1 MKAQLRT
8 DLKRLKLSGLLSTL
22 EVRLLEATA
31 NQLSPLEF
39 LELLVSDE
47 MTARQDRA
55 IARRVKEAGFR
66 DIKRLEDFD
75 FSFNPSLPKTRIFDL
90 ATGHILDEKRD
101 VLISGPPGVGKSHLV
116 QALGYQYA
124 RMGRTVLYRSIF
136 DAVGELM
143 ASEAFHERDKI
154 LRKYLRP
161 DILIIDDMGLKNL
174 PRQSREHLFEIIMR
188 RFEVRSTFMTTNRPL
203 EDWGL
208 LIGDVPTA
216 TAILDRFLSRAEIIT
231 ITGRSY
237 RLKGGS
243 KQGEATLPPQDKKGR
258 SKNG

>member
-1 MKAQLRT
+1 VKAQLRT

-75 FSFNPSLPKTRIFDL
+75 FSFNPTLPKTRIFAL

-101 VLISGPPGVGKSHLV
+101 VLLSGPPGVGKSHLV
-116 QALGYQYA
+116 QALGYQYV
-124 RMGRTVLYRSIF
+124 RTGRTVLYRSIF

-143 ASEAFHERDKI
+143 ASETFHERERI

-161 DILIIDDMGLKNL
+161 DLLIIDDMGLKNL
-174 PRQSREHLFEIIMR
+174 PRQSGEHLFEIIMR
-188 RFEVRSTFMTTNRPL
+188 RFELRSTFMTTNRPL

-216 TAILDRFLSRAEIIT
+216 TAILDRFLSRAEILT

-237 RLKGGS
+237 RLRRGGS
-243 KQGEATLPPQDKKGR
+243 QSGDAVPDKIRKE
-258 SKNG
+258 KPKDV

>member
-1 MKAQLRT
+1 LKAQLRT

-39 LELLVSDE
+39 LELLVADE

-66 DIKRLEDFD
+66 EIKRLEDFD
-75 FSFNPSLPKTRIFDL
+75 FSFNPTIPKTRIFDL

-116 QALGYQYA
+116 QALGYQVA

-143 ASEAFHERDKI
+143 SSETFHERDKI

-161 DILIIDDMGLKNL
+161 DLLIIDDMGLKNL
-174 PRQSREHLFEIIMR
+174 PRQSGEHLFEIIMR
-188 RFEVRSTFMTTNRPL
+188 RFELRSTFMTTNRPL

-243 KQGEATLPPQDKKGR
+243 KQGEPTPPPQDKKGR
-258 SKNG
+258 SRNG

>member
-1 MKAQLRT
+1 MKVQLCT

-22 EVRLLEATA
+22 DVRLLEAA
-31 NQLSPLEF
+31 SNQLSPLEF

-66 DIKRLEDFD
+66 EIKRLEEFD
-75 FSFNPSLPKTRIFDL
+75 FSFNATIPKTRIFGL

-136 DAVGELM
+136 DAVGEFM
-143 ASEAFHERDKI
+143 ASETFHERNKV

-161 DILIIDDMGLKNL
+161 DLLIIDDMGLKNL
-174 PRQSREHLFEIIMR
+174 PRQSGEHLFEIIMR
-188 RFEVRSTFMTTNRPL
+188 RFELRSTFMTTNRPL

-216 TAILDRFLSRAEIIT
+216 TAILDRFLSRAEILT

-237 RLKGGS
+237 RLRGGS
-243 KQGEATLPPQDKKGR
+243 KQGESTPPPQDKKGQ